1 MGKIFL
7 LVLLGVVVL
16 WMWRKLQAPKRDL
29 PAAAIE
35 RPAEAMVSCAHCGV
49 NQPRG
54 ECVESKGRLYCS
66 DAHRLLA
73 EQRKEEG

>member
-7 LVLLGVVVL
+7 LLVIGVIVL
-16 WMWRKLQAPKRDL
+16 WMWRKLQAPRHDA
-29 PAAAIE
+29 PAVE
-35 RPAEAMVSCAHCGV
+35 RPAEAMISCAHCGV

-54 ECVESKGRLYCS
+54 ECVESNGLLYCS

-73 EQRKEEG
+73 EQRKKEG